1 MDVRDSEIVEL
12 LNQVEEL
19 EKKLFAHPMH
29 KKLGHTDAD
38 GVVQLRGRAAC
49 LIDTGDELLV
59 IELMFN
65 ELARPLQQIQDSV
78 RRIAESHGDVLRVLK
93 VYPFLATITTFQFGF
108 ASLVITEQSSQ
119 EVNVQKMTTSIP
131 PLRDVRKEEFEL

>member
-65 ELARPLQQIQDSV
+65 GESIFVSLLCFLYSLQFIIFEYLPKLLPLQIQLRTELARPLQQIQDSV
-78 RRIAESHGDVLRVLK
+78 RRIAEVGIFH
-93 VYPFLATITTFQFGF
+93 IT
-108 ASLVITEQSSQ
+108 
-119 EVNVQKMTTSIP
+119 
-131 PLRDVRKEEFEL
+131 